1 MKTIKSMQSFRRT
14 AVAVLVAGGVGAAG
28 TAQAGPSFQ
37 HGDQGFLQLDYAL
50 QIWAQNRGYTSADD
64 DGDTMDTFLRR
75 NRITFQ
81 GQFSDYV
88 GFYAQ
93 LEAGNDSKG
102 GNNERSVYYRDAYLT
117 LDYSDSLRFLAGRFK
132 NTFSRENLEACLE
145 PLTLDRSE
153 NIAYTPFGGTRDTGL
168 AMWGNLA
175 DAMFQY
181 RLMVSD
187 GREGEET
194 VSDQPRV
201 TARAHVSL
209 LDPEYSYGYRG
220 TYTGTQNVLTIGAAY
235 DQQADVA
242 YGEYP
247 TREEAKDYSATTVDV
262 YYEQPFDFGTVTLS
276 GAVMDYTVDDA
287 FEGDTDDSLT
297 PWAER
302 EGNYVKAGYMLP
314 GTLGLGRL
322 QLFGRSETVEYGDGT
337 GLSDHDWASAG
348 ANYYIDGQRLKV
360 TLEHAEV
367 EFDEEDPDD
376 PTYQDYGQTT
386 VGLQMQF

>member
-145 PLTLDRSE
+145 
-153 NIAYTPFGGTRDTGL
+153 
-168 AMWGNLA
+168 
-175 DAMFQY
+175 
-181 RLMVSD
+181 
-187 GREGEET
+187 
-194 VSDQPRV
+194 
-201 TARAHVSL
+201 
-209 LDPEYSYGYRG
+209 
-220 TYTGTQNVLTIGAAY
+220 
-235 DQQADVA
+235 
-242 YGEYP
+242 
-247 TREEAKDYSATTVDV
+247 
-262 YYEQPFDFGTVTLS
+262 
-276 GAVMDYTVDDA
+276 
-287 FEGDTDDSLT
+287 
-297 PWAER
+297 
-302 EGNYVKAGYMLP
+302 
-314 GTLGLGRL
+314 
-322 QLFGRSETVEYGDGT
+322 
-337 GLSDHDWASAG
+337 
-348 ANYYIDGQRLKV
+348 
-360 TLEHAEV
+360 
-367 EFDEEDPDD
+367 
-376 PTYQDYGQTT
+376 
-386 VGLQMQF
+386 